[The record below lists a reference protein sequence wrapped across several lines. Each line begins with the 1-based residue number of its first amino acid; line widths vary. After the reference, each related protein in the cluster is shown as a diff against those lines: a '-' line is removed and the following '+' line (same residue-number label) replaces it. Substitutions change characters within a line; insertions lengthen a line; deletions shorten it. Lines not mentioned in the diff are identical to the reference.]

1 MALWFSC
8 HGMEKLEIY
17 QPQGV
22 DKHRLRQWQALDQ
35 QRKQYESEVLGE
47 IDWEMGDFCQC
58 MVVSMGVCNL
68 PFFSGYKWDN
78 NINRPNVNVN
88 VLLAYMDAMESSWQW
103 MTRNMVTCVA
113 VSWDRCTFHGRRR
126 IRSSSYPD
134 VRSLYSEWLFSWLS
148 TVFFLKV
155 AHIPSWGNNISL
167 SQCTLEDDDPFPKVV

>member
-1 MALWFSC
+1 MGFRVM
-8 HGMEKLEIY
+8 GMEKLEIY

-68 PFFSGYKWDN
+68 PFFRGYKWDN

-88 VLLAYMDAMESSWQW
+88 V
-103 MTRNMVTCVA
+103 C
-113 VSWDRCTFHGRRR
+113 
-126 IRSSSYPD
+126 
-134 VRSLYSEWLFSWLS
+134 
-148 TVFFLKV
+148 
-155 AHIPSWGNNISL
+155 
-167 SQCTLEDDDPFPKVV
+167 